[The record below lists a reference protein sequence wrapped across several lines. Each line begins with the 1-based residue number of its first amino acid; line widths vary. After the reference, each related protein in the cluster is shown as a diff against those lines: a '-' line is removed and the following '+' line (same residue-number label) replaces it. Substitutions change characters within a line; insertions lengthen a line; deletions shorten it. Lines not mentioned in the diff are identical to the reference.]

1 MIRVMLV
8 DDHTVVREGLRA
20 VLDAHPQIQVVGDVS
35 SGQEAARR
43 VEELRPDVVIMDIW
57 MPEVN
62 GFEATRR
69 LLKIDPQVK
78 VVFLTMLG
86 TPEHVQRA
94 LAAGAC
100 GYLLKESAGREVV
113 EAVLAVAAGGRYF
126 SETIT
131 RTMGTYLEQPVSEAP
146 QIRLDRLTQREREI
160 LELVVQGKSSAEIA
174 IELQLSPKTVDSY
187 RSRLMRKLGIAD
199 LPGLVRYAIQQG
211 LLPLE

>member
-35 SGQEAARR
+35 SGQDAARR
-43 VEELRPDVVIMDIW
+43 VEELHPDVVIMDIW

-62 GFEATRR
+62 GFEATHR

-86 TPEHVQRA
+86 TPEHIQRA
-94 LAAGAC
+94 LAAGAW

-113 EAVLAVAAGGRYF
+113 EAVLAVAAGERFF

-131 RTMGTYLEQPVSEAP
+131 RTMGAYLEQPVSGGP
-146 QIRLDRLTQREREI
+146 QIRLDRLTRREREI

-174 IELQLSPKTVDSY
+174 VELLLSPKTVDSY
-187 RSRLMRKLGIAD
+187 RSRLMHKLGIDD